1 MAFATTG
8 GTAPPCFWL
17 KPIMPSDP
25 EEPSALGPE
34 ASEALHQFRDGIA
47 RARLIVREA
56 KQAIGQ
62 AVPEGAVLPTDP
74 GPEDEPDPRPDGPV
88 IPAG

>member
-1 MAFATTG
+1 
-8 GTAPPCFWL
+8 
-17 KPIMPSDP
+17 MPSDP

-34 ASEALHQFRDGIA
+34 ASEALHQFKDGIA

-62 AVPEGAVLPTDP
+62 AVPDGMMLPAD
-74 GPEDEPDPRPDGPV
+74 PEDDLADEAPAEPPIVSRS
-88 IPAG
+88 